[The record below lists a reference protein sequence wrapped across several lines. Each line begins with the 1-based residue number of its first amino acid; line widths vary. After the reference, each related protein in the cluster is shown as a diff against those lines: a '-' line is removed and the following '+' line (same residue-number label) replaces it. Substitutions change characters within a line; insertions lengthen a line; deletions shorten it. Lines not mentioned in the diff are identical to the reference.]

1 VSRSIAVVVAT
12 HDRPDRLAQLLEA
25 LRAQRRAPDEVVVV
39 DDGSAAATAD
49 VLAAELAREE
59 LTLRVIRRERAGGP
73 ATAREEGWRAATGE
87 LIAFTDDDCAPA
99 PGWLE
104 AAERVAEANP
114 GAFVQGA
121 TLPNPA
127 EAATLGPFSRTIDVR
142 GPDPAFQ
149 TCNIVYER
157 SLLERLD
164 GFDTAT
170 FGREPGGEDCDLG
183 WRAIEAGAR
192 PAFDAEVLVHHAVDD
207 VGPMGKLRVAARWTT
222 PMTAYAR
229 HRRLRSTSFRFGI
242 FWKELHWMLFK
253 AVIGALLPT
262 RLQWLRMWLMYP
274 YLRSVWARGK
284 VEGGGLALAPYFV
297 LHDLVEVV
305 AVARGGARNR
315 TLIL

>member
-1 VSRSIAVVVAT
+1 VAT
-12 HDRPDRLAQLLEA
+12 RDRPDRLAQLLGA
-25 LRAQRRAPDEVVVV
+25 LREQRRAPDEVVIV
-39 DDGSAAATAD
+39 DDGSGPETAI
-49 VLAAELAREE
+49 VLAAERERAE
-59 LTLRVIRRERAGGP
+59 LPLRVIHRDTAGGP
-73 ATAREEGWRAATGE
+73 ATAREQGWRATTAD

-104 AAERVAEANP
+104 AAERTAAAHP

-127 EAATLGPFSRTIDVR
+127 ELGSLGPFSRTIEVT

-157 SLLERLD
+157 SLLERLG
-164 GFDTAT
+164 GFDTDT

-192 PAFDAEVLVHHAVDD
+192 PVFDADALVHHAVDD
-207 VGPMGKLRVAARWTT
+207 VGAMGKLRVAARWTT

-229 HRRLRSTSFRFGI
+229 HPRLRRTSFRHGI

-253 AVIGALLPT
+253 AMVGALLPA
-262 RLQWLRMWLMYP
+262 RLHWLRMWLMYP

-297 LHDLVEVV
+297 AHDLVEVF

-315 TLIL
+315 TLML